1 MPESTATH
9 IVQEYIE
16 PEGPDEIPGVR
27 NYTRVKFQTRQYYI
41 PIMKGSKYAMYVNQL
56 EYYGEI
62 HLDAHIL
69 SMKIQEEKSD
79 VITAIMAQLLLKV
92 RLK

>member
-1 MPESTATH
+1 MEPLKEGPQPGHNTELAPVPESTATET
-9 IVQEYIE
+9 VQESIK

-56 EYYGEI
+56 EYYGAL

-69 SMKIQEEKSD
+69 FMQNMQK
-79 VITAIMAQLLLKV
+79 
-92 RLK
+92 